1 MKEMSQA
8 SIMTLCPEQPF
19 DVPEALQKCF
29 WQLGSGKQVLEIMRL
44 VPIDLLLV
52 SLTVSDIDVWQ
63 LIKTVQIKDSKIKW
77 ILLCGQLDAKTE
89 VQART
94 LGVFRIMHTRP
105 DVDELYELAVA
116 IRQRNKQTQI
126 MA

>member
-19 DVPEALQKCF
+19 DVPKALQKCF

-126 MA
+126 LA